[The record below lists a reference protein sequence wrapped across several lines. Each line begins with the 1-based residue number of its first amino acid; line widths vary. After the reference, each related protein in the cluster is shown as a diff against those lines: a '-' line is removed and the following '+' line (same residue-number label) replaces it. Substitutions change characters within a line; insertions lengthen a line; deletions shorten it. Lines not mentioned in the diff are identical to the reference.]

1 MSILETRMT
10 WLRFLF
16 QYGMGDGLI
25 DLLEDVDSG
34 RRGARLVTKNVDA
47 VERLKHSIRYSAPTA
62 GQGWIEE
69 LTMAE
74 WKVWDYDTPQC
85 THCGMWMPFARY
97 RRGQGTDAR
106 WITDFCPQCGAK
118 MTAMPM
124 CCNCEHGKGEWKDDG
139 ICYACREQ
147 VWIPGKIHRK
157 VGEEP

>member
-1 MSILETRMT
+1 MMIFAHTESERT
-10 WLRFLF
+10 
-16 QYGMGDGLI
+16 
-25 DLLEDVDSG
+25 
-34 RRGARLVTKNVDA
+34 VT
-47 VERLKHSIRYSAPTA
+47 
-62 GQGWIEE
+62 G
-69 LTMAE
+69 MAE

-106 WITDFCPQCGAK
+106 WITDFCPNCGAK

-124 CCNCEHGKGEWKDDG
+124 CCNCEYGKGAWKDDG

-157 VGEEP
+157 VGEES